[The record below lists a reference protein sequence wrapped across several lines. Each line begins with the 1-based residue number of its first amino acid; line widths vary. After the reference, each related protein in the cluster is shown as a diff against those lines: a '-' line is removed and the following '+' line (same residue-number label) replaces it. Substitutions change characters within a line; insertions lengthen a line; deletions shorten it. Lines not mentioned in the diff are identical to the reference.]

1 MVHLVDLAGSVK
13 HRNGTYFGPKADVAK
28 LNAAQKAWDGTVNAN
43 KPNTNRS
50 PSAPAPRNSP
60 FVEDVTNGVAAG
72 KSRAEIAKELGLT
85 PAELDARLASSGL
98 QLTTD
103 VNKNRET
110 QSTEIIDRQ
119 TGEIVSGYYKNYEE
133 GTQTSRTTDET
144 GAEVN
149 LTEDAEGK
157 VTESVTD
164 TDGVET
170 KTITEPI
177 NEGAPIDY
185 EVQPGDNLSVIAAN
199 HGIGLED
206 IRESNPGLF
215 RDPRDPD
222 LIYPGETVTIED
234 GSRTT
239 VEITKDGHTV
249 TVKPDGSD
257 ADVARK
263 AIFEDGATVEQVAKA
278 QGMTSAE
285 VLKMLEAA
293 GIWIDKVEPMPGNG
307 DVETIRIADP
317 STNVMV
323 IESYDY
329 QHDAATRRVIDERS
343 TFDVP
348 AVDPRTGKVAV
359 TEVSGA
365 SGYLQNEVAKSSGLA
380 NAQIESLQDLIAL
393 AQKRDPDAV
402 QGLRAEQ
409 KDAEL
414 DVKIADGKADT
425 YMAAMQE
432 AEADRLVA
440 AAYDLV
446 EQSAP
451 GTEAHNSA
459 QAILGQALDYA
470 GRVANYADAVDANRT
485 FLDAEKNMRANDA
498 SRQQAGADRQ
508 KAFDAYKEEFL
519 WGNVNPETR
528 AQYERDGMLP
538 GGYTSEAEVDK
549 LLWDGFEDTLKQG
562 EPAIF
567 QAEGKAAD
575 LYRAWYKAWRAYNQA
590 NDGAMQAR
598 VDYTDSAVAKA
609 DADLEFL
616 RGEAESLKGLQEQ
629 WVSSNPGLEPSASPY
644 QQSIDATQTQI
655 QDLSG
660 LRGKLVGDAGYL
672 HDKYMLT
679 VPLHERDLPR
689 ELSDVEFEYAKSHAQ
704 DNSVEIQNL
713 QDRLGGPVVGRD
725 DDRVRDMV
733 TTMVTAMGPGG
744 ANVDIEKVVTQI
756 LRSPQINGDDPDHAG
771 NLTIRPIAMGYFEA
785 GGQMPTGLFE
795 VTNRAGETHYVDL
808 TGKIFDSKDE
818 FLNDNVQ
825 FSENGVLVMPKG
837 LDTSKGPGGSI
848 DYEAVQ
854 ALHVSGWDRVAEPF
868 ISVGTALAGIA
879 SFFPVLAPVAVPIA
893 LAGGT
898 YLGTKATIAQ
908 VDYLDNGGSWGDR
921 ESVMNM
927 LSVATT
933 ALPMVAGGL
942 RGFALRGVDGMSGG
956 RAFAGGLG
964 ITRPSDTGL
973 GTFRRYGRMLPTQKE
988 LSSAMQGLN
997 GMPVKAAWG
1006 MDAAAAAGGVVLI
1019 GDTVDQL
1026 AAYGRGTADMSG
1038 AELASAIVGLGT
1050 GIYGTAAGVRGL
1062 RASNPFGSSAAHSG
1076 SDASPVLS
1084 ALEVDSA
1091 IPQTDNLPKPTSEVV
1106 SADVKGETITGDP
1119 IAGDPA
1125 EPVIPGQTK
1134 PSDPTG
1140 LAVLGQSSPG
1150 GSTSI
1155 GLSGQ
1160 IKTGNVSD
1168 LVLPTDPNRPSG
1180 IREKYN
1186 QGKDKGEDK
1195 SKDKEEHKGWQR
1207 VSPDLAG
1214 TQRFFN
1220 HVNNEHERASA
1231 DIVSL
1236 NKRIKRARKKG
1247 NDRVVVELSVQLEAA
1262 KARERQAKKIRDT
1275 AAGQLNDEMGMVFER
1290 RVREV
1295 LKWSTPG
1302 LQDEA
1307 RFLNGRLISYQPQ
1320 GKTHGNPDAYI
1331 DVGQGPGSYFYAVE
1345 VKNYKN
1351 PKPARISEIVEQ
1363 IQNHQV
1369 HFPNRDDVRHKV
1381 VLPGYAKSN
1390 EAGRFNIALGLTKAK
1405 ILDENGYVIRR
1416 PVSLDDVL
1424 FMTDFGDHVVM
1435 ESFVLANEGPLHPDG
1450 KLPPYKRIQEV
1461 LTPPADEHPVKV
1473 ADGDSVSGNHGVD
1486 QSNPQNLSA
1495 AFHPEGSEPPRDPN
1509 APAIPEA
1516 LRSSEDKSGK
1526 KPGPID
1532 PATEKALQENLTHGP
1547 EHLAMRTDPT
1557 PDPGQIQW
1565 SKTEKV
1571 EPRTRE
1577 QLEALTLSK
1586 VESLAEPQISAVP
1599 GVQMGLVTPGKF
1611 RRFTPEQF
1619 TWMSGQWDSL
1629 TVQQLLAF
1637 RKTHGHHMTPDQK
1650 ATVDLV
1656 LQSARARE
1664 LQSAAAI
1671 FNPMGGSSYML
1682 WNVLPPDW
1690 LAAAAGVGFAWRG
1703 LAFVT
1708 QALFPKSTAP
1718 HTRLGRFLNGAN
1730 GLSFIVTSPGSAAP
1744 FLDGG
1749 VNPEVNGSFTLGN
1762 MIFGTKATQDSMS
1775 ARATL
1780 GLAGDYVGNIA
1791 YLGGSVFYTMQ
1802 DFGSPLAT
1810 AAGTIFSIGS
1820 AEFLASAIRKNNTY
1834 RRDVPRTDEEVATS
1848 AKSDKRWALSDRMAL
1863 GAMFGPGMGLFAY
1876 GILDNLWSDG
1886 PDPDGEARENGG
1898 AAASSDASPEP
1909 DTQEDAGEY
1918 PQLAVTS
1925 DEGLNLRAAP
1935 GESAETVAVLQP
1947 DTFVRQTGQPVT
1959 DDGRSWV
1966 PVDGYAPDGSRYQGW
1981 VASGYTVPHPEGA
1994 RTSQGRVNPGLEQS
2008 GFEWVEVTSGQ
2019 TLGGIA
2025 RGFERDTAETV
2036 MLNLDHIVDPALL
2049 FEGDRVYLPAA

>member
-1 MVHLVDLAGSVK
+1 MVQFVDLAGRIK
-13 HRNGTYFGPKADVAK
+13 YGNGTYFGPKAEVAK
-28 LNAAQKAWDGTVNAN
+28 LKAAQSAWDGTVSAN
-43 KPNTNRS
+43 KPNANKS
-50 PSAPAPRNSP
+50 PGAPAREPRNSP
-60 FVEDVTNGVAAG
+60 FVESVVNGVAEG
-72 KSRAEIAKELGLT
+72 KRRDQIAKELGLT

-98 QLTTD
+98 ELTTD

-110 QSTEIIDRQ
+110 QSTEIVDQ
-119 TGEIVSGYYKNYEE
+119 KTGEVVAGDYRNYDE
-133 GTQTSRTTDET
+133 GTHTSRTTDDT
-144 GAEVN
+144 GAEVIR
-149 LTEDAEGK
+149 TEDADGK

-164 TDGVET
+164 ADGVQT

-177 NEGAPIDY
+177 NEGDPIDY
-185 EVQPGDNLSVIAAN
+185 EVQPGDNLSVIAAD
-199 HGIGLED
+199 HGIGLDEL
-206 IRESNPGLF
+206 RESNPALF
-215 RDPRDPD
+215 EDPRDPD
-222 LIYPGETVTIED
+222 LIYAGEKVRIE
-234 GSRTT
+234 GGTRTT

-249 TVKPDGSD
+249 TVQSGGSEAD
-257 ADVARK
+257 AAKK
-263 AIFEDGATVEQVAKA
+263 AIFEDGATVEQVAQA
-278 QGMTSAE
+278 QGMTSDE
-285 VLKMLEAA
+285 VLEMLEAA

-317 STNVMV
+317 TTNVMV

-329 QHDAATRRVIDERS
+329 QHDAATRTVIDEHS
-343 TFDVP
+343 TFNVP
-348 AVDPRTGKVAV
+348 AADPQTGEVAM
-359 TEVSGA
+359 TEMSGA
-365 SGYLQNEVAKSSGLA
+365 SGYLQNEVARSSGLA
-380 NAQIESLQDLIAL
+380 SSQIESSQDLIAL
-393 AQKRDPDAV
+393 AQKRDPDAI
-402 QGLRAEQ
+402 QGLRAEP

-414 DVKIADGKADT
+414 DAKIAGGKADSYT
-425 YMAAMQE
+425 VAMQE

-446 EQSAP
+446 ERSAP
-451 GTEAHNSA
+451 GTETHSSA

-485 FLDAEKNMRANDA
+485 LLDAEKNMRANDA
-498 SRQQAGADRQ
+498 TRRQAWADLQ
-508 KAFDAYKEEFL
+508 KAFEAYKEEFL
-519 WGNVNPETR
+519 WGNVSPETR
-528 AQYERDGMLP
+528 AQYERDGILP

-549 LLWDGFEDTLKQG
+549 LLWDGFKDTLKQG

-616 RGEAESLKGLQEQ
+616 RGEAESLKGLQDQ
-629 WVSSNPGLEPSASPY
+629 WASSNPGLEPSASPY

-660 LRGKLVGDAGYL
+660 LRGKLVSDEGYL

-679 VPLHERDLPR
+679 LPLHERDLPQ
-689 ELSDVEFEYAKSHAQ
+689 ELRDVEFEYAKSHAQ
-704 DNSVEIQNL
+704 ENSAEIQDL
-713 QDRLGGPVVGRD
+713 QDRLGGPFVGRD

-733 TTMVTAMGPGG
+733 TTMVAAMGPGG

-771 NLTIRPIAMGYFEA
+771 DLTIRPIAMGYFET
-785 GGQMPTGLFE
+785 GVQMQTGLFE
-795 VTNRAGETHYVDL
+795 VTNRDGETHYVDL

-818 FLNDNVQ
+818 FLDDNVQ
-825 FSENGVLVMPKG
+825 FRENGILVMPKG
-837 LDTSKGPGGSI
+837 LDTGKGADGSI
-848 DYEAVQ
+848 EYEAVQ
-854 ALHVSGWDRVAEPF
+854 ALHVSGWDRVVEPF
-868 ISVGTALAGIA
+868 IAGGTAIASIA
-879 SFFPVLAPVAVPIA
+879 SFVPVLAPVAVPIA
-893 LAGGT
+893 LAGGA
-898 YLGTKATIAQ
+898 YFGTKAAIAQ
-908 VDYLDNGGSWGDR
+908 VNHLDNGGSWGDR
-921 ESVMNM
+921 ESVVNM

-933 ALPMVAGGL
+933 ALPMMAGGL
-942 RGFALRGVDGMSGG
+942 RGFALRGVDGLSGG
-956 RAFAGGLG
+956 KAFAGGLG
-964 ITRPSDTGL
+964 ITRLSDTGF
-973 GTFRRYGRMLPTQKE
+973 GSFGRYGRMLPTQSE
-988 LSSAMQGLN
+988 FSNAMQGLN
-997 GMPVKAAWG
+997 GIPIKAAWG
-1006 MDAAAAAGGVVLI
+1006 MDAVAAGGGVALT
-1019 GDTVDQL
+1019 GDAVDQL

-1038 AELASAIVGLGT
+1038 FDLANAIVGLGT

-1062 RASNPFGSSAAHSG
+1062 RSSNPFGSSSAHSG
-1076 SDASPVLS
+1076 SDFSSVRPAS
-1084 ALEVDSA
+1084 EVA
-1091 IPQTDNLPKPTSEVV
+1091 NAAPQTDNLPIPTSEVV
-1106 SADVKGETITGDP
+1106 PANVKGETITGNP
-1119 IAGDPA
+1119 T
-1125 EPVIPGQTK
+1125 ELVIPGQTK
-1134 PSDPTG
+1134 PSDPAG
-1140 LAVLGQSSPG
+1140 LVVPGQSSPG

-1155 GLSGQ
+1155 ILPGQ
-1160 IKTGNVSD
+1160 VKTGNVSD
-1168 LVLPTDPNRPSG
+1168 LVLPTDPNRPAG
-1180 IREKYN
+1180 VREKYN
-1186 QGKDKGEDK
+1186 QDVQYNDP
-1195 SKDKEEHKGWQR
+1195 KEQHKKWQR
-1207 VSPDLAG
+1207 VSQDLEG

-1220 HVNNEHERASA
+1220 HADNEFNLASQE
-1231 DIVSL
+1231 VTSL
-1236 NKRIKRARKKG
+1236 NRRVKGARKRG
-1247 NDRVVVELSVQLEAA
+1247 NDQAVAELTVKLGAAEA
-1262 KARERQAKKIRDT
+1262 RQRQAKKIRDY
-1275 AAGQLNDEMGMVFER
+1275 AVGLLNDEMGMVFER

-1307 RFLNGRLISYQPQ
+1307 RFLNGRLISYEPTR
-1320 GKTHGNPDAYI
+1320 KSHGNPDAYI

-1351 PKPARISEIVEQ
+1351 PKPARIKEIVEQ
-1363 IQNHQV
+1363 IQTHQE

-1390 EAGRFNIALGLTKAK
+1390 EEGRFNIALGLTKAR
-1405 ILDENGYVIRR
+1405 ILDENGDVIRR

-1435 ESFVLANEGPLHPDG
+1435 ESFALANEGPLHPDG

-1461 LTPPADEHPVKV
+1461 LTPPADQYPVKV
-1473 ADGDSVSGNHGVD
+1473 ADGDSASGNHGVD
-1486 QSNPQNLSA
+1486 QSKPQSLSA
-1495 AFHPEGSEPPRDPN
+1495 AFHPEGSELSRDPN

-1516 LRSSEDKSGK
+1516 LRSSEDNSGK

-1565 SKTEKV
+1565 SKAEKV

-1577 QLEALTLSK
+1577 QLEALTLSE

-1599 GVQMGLVTPGKF
+1599 GVQMGLVSPGKF

-1664 LQSAAAI
+1664 LQSAAEI

-1682 WNVLPPDW
+1682 WNALPPDW

-1708 QALFPKSTAP
+1708 QSLFPKATAP

-1762 MIFGTKATQDSMS
+1762 VIFGTKSTQDSMS

-1780 GLAGDYVGNIA
+1780 GFAGDYVGNIA

-1820 AEFLASAIRKNNTY
+1820 AEFLASAIHRNNTY
-1834 RRDVPRTDEEVATS
+1834 RRDVPRTDEEVAAS
-1848 AKSDKRWALSDRMAL
+1848 AKSDKRWVLSDRIAL

-1876 GILDNLWSDG
+1876 GVLDDLWSDG
-1886 PDPDGEARENGG
+1886 TEPAGETPENGG
-1898 AAASSDASPEP
+1898 TAAPVDSSPEP
-1909 DTQEDAGEY
+1909 DTEENAGEY
-1918 PQLAVTS
+1918 PQLVVTS

-1959 DDGRSWV
+1959 DGGRSWV
-1966 PVDGYAPDGSRYQGW
+1966 PVEGYAPDGSRHQGW

-1994 RTSQGRVNPGLEQS
+1994 RTSQGRVNPELERN